1 MKEEQLGDVANI
13 IKFKVDAGLLKYKKS
28 CSISNKECI
37 KNNKQNKYILD
48 PTQRILEM
56 LQIKSCHWWNF
67 KVLIGI
73 HICAQL

>member
-37 KNNKQNKYILD
+37 KNDKQNTYMINS
-48 PTQRILEM
+48 TQRFFEM
-56 LQIKSCHWWNF
+56 I
-67 KVLIGI
+67 
-73 HICAQL
+73 